1 MTRLYLTQPLNAGEI
16 IELTKDQR
24 HYLEKVLRF
33 ESGQHFFG
41 FNETDGEWKIV
52 FDKPLYKCID
62 QARPSLPSKPSWLA
76 FAPLKNDPMGF
87 LIEKATELGVTDFQ
101 PILSERTNS
110 HRLNIE
116 RLAKNAQEAAQ
127 QCERLDVPKVHSPLS
142 LTDFLNKLPKAIHWY
157 AALERSDG
165 GISDIPNRFQDLG
178 RRSSSEDRS
187 VQTVHED
194 RRCDDQRTQGLKDEG
209 YIKFPAGFIIGPEGG
224 WSPQERSIL
233 EKHVTSISLG
243 KNILR
248 AETAAIVC
256 LSASIFQ
263 KTT

>member
-1 MTRLYLTQPLNAGEI
+1 MTRLYLTQPLNAGQI

-41 FNETDGEWKIV
+41 FNELDGEWKV
-52 FDKPLYKCID
+52 TFNKPLYRCTE
-62 QARPSLPSKPSWLA
+62 QTRPPLPIKPSWLA
-76 FAPLKNDPMGF
+76 FSPIKHDPMGF

-110 HRLNIE
+110 HRINID

-127 QCERLDVPKVHSPLS
+127 QCERLDIPEVHIPLQ
-142 LTDFLNKLPKAIHWY
+142 LTDFLNNLPNNIHWY
-157 AALERSDG
+157 AALERSG
-165 GISDIPNRFQDLG
+165 CNH
-178 RRSSSEDRS
+178 
-187 VQTVHED
+187 T
-194 RRCDDQRTQGLKDEG
+194 K
-209 YIKFPAGFIIGPEGG
+209 IKCPAGFIIGPEGG
-224 WSPQERSIL
+224 WSPQEQL
-233 EKHVTSISLG
+233 LLKKCTQPISLG

-263 KTT
+263 KML